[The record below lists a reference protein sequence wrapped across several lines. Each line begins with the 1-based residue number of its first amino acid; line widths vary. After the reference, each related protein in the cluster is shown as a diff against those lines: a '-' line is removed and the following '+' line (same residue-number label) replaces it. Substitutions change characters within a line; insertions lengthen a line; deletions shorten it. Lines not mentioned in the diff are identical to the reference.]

1 MQSNTT
7 GLSME
12 IFFASLQCFLV
23 SFLVGKS
30 IVMSKK
36 INMLKAE
43 VELLRNN
50 QSVIDESLAGDI
62 EGVEKALVLL
72 SEKLQ
77 ALPDTI
83 KTDTDRSLQ
92 AILTRLDAAKPI
104 KPNNWDSVR
113 EAFKGPVRVEI
124 DERN

>member
-1 MQSNTT
+1 
-7 GLSME
+7 ME